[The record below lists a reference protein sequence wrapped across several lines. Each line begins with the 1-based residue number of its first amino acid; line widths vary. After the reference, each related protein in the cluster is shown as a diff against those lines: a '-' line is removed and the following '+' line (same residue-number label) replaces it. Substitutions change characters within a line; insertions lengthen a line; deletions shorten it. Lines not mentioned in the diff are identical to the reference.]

1 MSGGGGFGLGS
12 IGSTLGKVAGSAL
25 KPVNIAGSAIGSMGG
40 VGSVLGPALQLAG
53 GASPLG
59 VFGSSLAG
67 EVLKGYTEKGGSAD
81 KPVFV
86 DAAGNPIYAQRGYNY
101 GANTYKV
108 SNNPFDAS
116 KYFISGDK
124 GVYNLLPMMG
134 SLYGDKKFAAQPG
147 TASYNIYQSIY
158 DKMADDAAA
167 QKAFSERFGV
177 KEINPMDYMSR
188 DQRQAYTQGI
198 TPSLMAKTRF
208 LPNSGAARN
217 LGFGQRGP
225 ITNIGFGQMSPIA
238 RLNNPQYGI
247 FGDSLFNTR
256 ELQRA
261 NIPSYLADDLNRAF
275 GEYNPLSSFKN
286 TTRRGQTFQAP
297 TINPIKYV
305 DFGFGA
311 DATSK
316 KQPYELLADYASK
329 NKNPFFLAYAPE
341 TPAPAPAP
349 AAPQPSPTGMKAGG
363 LVALAKKR

>member
-1 MSGGGGFGLGS
+1 MSGGGFGLGS

-25 KPVNIAGSAIGSMGG
+25 KPVNLAGSAVGSLGG

-67 EVLKGYTEKGGSAD
+67 EVLKGYTKSGGSAD
-81 KPVFV
+81 RPVFV
-86 DAAGNPIYAQRGYNY
+86 DAAGKPVYAQRGYNY

-116 KYFISGDK
+116 NYFISGDK
-124 GVYNLLPMMG
+124 GVYNLLPMLG
-134 SLYGDKKFAAQPG
+134 GLYGDKQLTARTG
-147 TASYNIYQSIY
+147 TSSYNLYNDIYNR
-158 DKMADDAAA
+158 MADDAAA
-167 QKAFSERFGV
+167 QKAFSSRFGV
-177 KEINPMDYMSR
+177 KEINPMDFMSR
-188 DQRQAYTQGI
+188 DQRNAYTRGYTSLPGSSDNSRFGI
-198 TPSLMAKTRF
+198 AAHPS
-208 LPNSGAARN
+208 
-217 LGFGQRGP
+217 GFGAQDNSRFGVV
-225 ITNIGFGQMSPIA
+225 TGFRA
-238 RLNNPQYGI
+238 PQYGI
-247 FGDSLFNTR
+247 FGDSLFNSR
-256 ELQRA
+256 ELRKA
-261 NIPSYLADDLNRAF
+261 NVPVYLQEDLNRAF
-275 GEYNPLSSFKN
+275 GEYNPLDSFRN
-286 TTRRGQTFQAP
+286 TARRRQVFRPP

-316 KQPYELLADYASK
+316 RQPLELIADYASK